1 MKLIPLGIY
10 VCGLP
15 GGGCNSSY
23 LVQENQDS
31 VVLDFG
37 NGAFGNLMT
46 QIKMDE
52 IDAIIISHMHADHFL
67 DLISL
72 GFALLDRNQK
82 GDRLFSIPLYLPR
95 GGSKVL
101 RMISEALGHPG
112 FSFIGCDTRE
122 FVEKTA
128 REGDFLFA
136 VYDVRE
142 VEDGDVFSVG
152 EFEIS
157 CRRVRHGDYT
167 NALLIQSRS
176 GSLVYSADTSV
187 CPAIADAAEGA
198 DLFLC
203 ECTMGAERQDSPIHL
218 SAFQAAEIA
227 GQAHVGKLLL
237 THFSSEESVGPSVE
251 AAKSIFPATGAARQL
266 VPTVV
271 ARKEK

>member
-82 GDRLFSIPLYLPR
+82 ETACSQFPC
-95 GGSKVL
+95 
-101 RMISEALGHPG
+101 ISPEEEAR
-112 FSFIGCDTRE
+112 C
-122 FVEKTA
+122 
-128 REGDFLFA
+128 
-136 VYDVRE
+136 
-142 VEDGDVFSVG
+142 
-152 EFEIS
+152 
-157 CRRVRHGDYT
+157 
-167 NALLIQSRS
+167 
-176 GSLVYSADTSV
+176 
-187 CPAIADAAEGA
+187 
-198 DLFLC
+198 C
-203 ECTMGAERQDSPIHL
+203 E
-218 SAFQAAEIA
+218 
-227 GQAHVGKLLL
+227 
-237 THFSSEESVGPSVE
+237 
-251 AAKSIFPATGAARQL
+251 
-266 VPTVV
+266 
-271 ARKEK
+271 